1 METAS
6 SGARNS
12 VGASVQLQNEQDEE
26 PEINLTSLIDV
37 VFLLLIFFMVSATFE
52 RQALLRVDLPEA
64 STAER
69 ESLPERVELVVTET
83 GDYFVG
89 DNMLAD
95 QGRDTLRLA
104 LSQAFADRPDALLVI
119 RADTLADHGLV
130 VRAMDAASAEG
141 ISRLTIATVEEGG
154 ADQ

>member
-1 METAS
+1 M
-6 SGARNS
+6 R
-12 VGASVQLQNEQDEE
+12 LQTEQDEE

-52 RQALLRVDLPEA
+52 RQALLRVELPEA
-64 STAER
+64 TTSER
-69 ESLPERVELVVTET
+69 ESLPDRIELVITET

-95 QGRDTLRLA
+95 QRRDTLRLA
-104 LSQAFADRPDALLVI
+104 LSQAFVERPEALLVI
-119 RADTLADHGLV
+119 RADARAEHGLV

-141 ISRLTIATVEEGG
+141 ISRLTIATVEEDG
-154 ADQ
+154 AEQ

>member
-1 METAS
+1 M
-6 SGARNS
+6 R
-12 VGASVQLQNEQDEE
+12 LQTEQDEE

-52 RQALLRVDLPEA
+52 RQALLRVELPEA
-64 STAER
+64 ATSER
-69 ESLPERVELVVTET
+69 ETLPDRIELVITET

-95 QGRDTLRLA
+95 QRRDTVRLA
-104 LSQAFADRPDALLVI
+104 LSQAFADRPEALLVI
-119 RADTLADHGLV
+119 RADSRAQHGLV

-141 ISRLTIATVEEGG
+141 ITKLTIATVKEDG
-154 ADQ
+154 AEP

>member
-1 METAS
+1 M
-6 SGARNS
+6 R
-12 VGASVQLQNEQDEE
+12 LQTEQDEE

-52 RQALLRVDLPEA
+52 RQALLRVELPEA
-64 STAER
+64 ATSER
-69 ESLPERVELVVTET
+69 ETLPDRVELVITET

-95 QGRDTLRLA
+95 QRRDTLRLA
-104 LSQAFADRPDALLVI
+104 LSQAFSDRPDALLVI
-119 RADTLADHGLV
+119 RADARAEHGLV

-141 ISRLTIATVEEGG
+141 ITKLTIATVEEDG
-154 ADQ
+154 ANP

>member
-1 METAS
+1 M
-6 SGARNS
+6 R
-12 VGASVQLQNEQDEE
+12 LQTEQDEE

-52 RQALLRVDLPEA
+52 RQALLRVELPEA
-64 STAER
+64 ATSER
-69 ESLPERVELVVTET
+69 ESLPDRVELVITET

-95 QGRDTLRLA
+95 ERRDTLRLA
-104 LSQAFADRPDALLVI
+104 LSQAFADRPEALLVI
-119 RADTLADHGLV
+119 RADARAEHGLV

-141 ISRLTIATVEEGG
+141 ITRLTIATVEEDG
-154 ADQ
+154 ADS

>member
-1 METAS
+1 M
-6 SGARNS
+6 R
-12 VGASVQLQNEQDEE
+12 LQTEQDEE

-52 RQALLRVDLPEA
+52 RQALLRVELPEA
-64 STAER
+64 ATSER
-69 ESLPERVELVVTET
+69 ETLPDRIELVITES

-95 QGRDTLRLA
+95 QDRDTLRLA
-104 LSQAFADRPDALLVI
+104 LSQAFAERPEALLVI
-119 RADTLADHGLV
+119 RADSMAQHGLV

-141 ISRLTIATVEEGG
+141 ITRLTIATVEEDG
-154 ADQ
+154 ADP

>member
-1 METAS
+1 M
-6 SGARNS
+6 R
-12 VGASVQLQNEQDEE
+12 LQTEQDEE

-52 RQALLRVDLPEA
+52 RQALLRVELPEA
-64 STAER
+64 ATSER
-69 ESLPERVELVVTET
+69 ESLPDRIELVITET

-95 QGRDTLRLA
+95 QRRDTLRLA
-104 LSQAFADRPDALLVI
+104 LSQAFSDRPEALLVI
-119 RADTLADHGLV
+119 RADARAEHGLV

-141 ISRLTIATVEEGG
+141 ITKLTIATVEEDG
-154 ADQ
+154 AES

>member
-1 METAS
+1 M
-6 SGARNS
+6 R
-12 VGASVQLQNEQDEE
+12 LQTEQEEE

-52 RQALLRVDLPEA
+52 RQALLRVELPEA

-69 ESLPERVELVVTET
+69 ESLPERVELVITES

-95 QGRDTLRLA
+95 QRRETLRLA
-104 LSQAFADRPDALLVI
+104 LSQAFADRPEALLVI
-119 RADTLADHGLV
+119 RADTLAQHGLV

-141 ISRLTIATVEEGG
+141 ISRLTIATVEEDG